1 MAEHAAARPA
11 QLSGGQAQRVALARA
26 LATEPALLLLDEP
39 FAALDVRTRAE
50 TRRALRPHLA
60 AFRGVQI
67 LVTHDPL
74 EALALAERLVVIED
88 GRIVQS
94 GLPAEVAAHPR
105 SAWIADLV
113 GVNLLRGQAAGDRL
127 TLQNGT
133 TLVVSPSETGDVFA
147 VIHPRA
153 VALHRARPEGT
164 PRNVWPAR
172 IDGIEPI
179 GARVRVRTVGP
190 LEIVAEITPAAVA
203 AICLDAG
210 EQVWVSIKATEITVY
225 PA

>member
-1 MAEHAAARPA
+1 
-11 QLSGGQAQRVALARA
+11 
-26 LATEPALLLLDEP
+26 
-39 FAALDVRTRAE
+39 
-50 TRRALRPHLA
+50 
-60 AFRGVQI
+60 VQV

-74 EALALAERLVVIED
+74 EAFALAERVVVIEE
-88 GRIVQS
+88 GRIAQS

-113 GVNLLRGQAAGDRL
+113 GVNLFRGRAAGDRL
-127 TLQNGT
+127 MLHNGT
-133 TLVVSPSETGDVFA
+133 TLVVPPSETGDAFA

-153 VALHRARPEGT
+153 VALHRTRPEGT

-172 IDGIEPI
+172 IEGIESI

-203 AICLDAG
+203 AIGLDAG
-210 EQVWVSIKATEITVY
+210 GQVWVSIKATEITVY